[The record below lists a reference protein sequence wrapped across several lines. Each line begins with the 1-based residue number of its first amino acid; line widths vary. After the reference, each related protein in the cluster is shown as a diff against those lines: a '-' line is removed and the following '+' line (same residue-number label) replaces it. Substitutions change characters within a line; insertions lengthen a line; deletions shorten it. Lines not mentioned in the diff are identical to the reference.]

1 MLRCLII
8 DDEPLARQVMENY
21 IRRTPGLAHAG
32 SCSNAIEGY
41 KFLERQA
48 ADILYLDIRMPL
60 IDGLTFLRSLKS
72 PPAVVFTTA
81 FSTHAVESY
90 ELNAIDYLVKPFSYE
105 RFCQSLEKVRKQTPE
120 PSIPVEKTYLFIKKD
135 NLLQKV
141 FFNEIIFMEA
151 RKDYLKIYTPSKEY
165 ITHMTMKYIQSILPA
180 SFIRIHR
187 SYIIAKDKVTR
198 ISRTSIEISGNH
210 QFPIGESYREA
221 VQKNF
226 NNEV

>member
-1 MLRCLII
+1 
-8 DDEPLARQVMENY
+8 
-21 IRRTPGLAHAG
+21 
-32 SCSNAIEGY
+32 
-41 KFLERQA
+41 
-48 ADILYLDIRMPL
+48 
-60 IDGLTFLRSLKS
+60 
-72 PPAVVFTTA
+72 
-81 FSTHAVESY
+81 
-90 ELNAIDYLVKPFSYE
+90 
-105 RFCQSLEKVRKQTPE
+105 
-120 PSIPVEKTYLFIKKD
+120 
-135 NLLQKV
+135 
-141 FFNEIIFMEA
+141 MEA

-226 NNEV
+226 